1 MSKKGMTAE
10 EMRLKGLQM
19 IRKAKEK
26 ERASQMAIR
35 VKLGELVQQY
45 LEEDGFSSFDP
56 NKFLARVA
64 AITGEPLVCSQT
76 SGEKL

>member
-1 MSKKGMTAE
+1 MSKKALTAE
-10 EMRLKGLQM
+10 EMRIKGLEM

-45 LEEDGFSSFDP
+45 LAEDGFSSFDL

-64 AITGEPLVCSQT
+64 AITGESLVSSQS
-76 SGEKL
+76 SGEKC